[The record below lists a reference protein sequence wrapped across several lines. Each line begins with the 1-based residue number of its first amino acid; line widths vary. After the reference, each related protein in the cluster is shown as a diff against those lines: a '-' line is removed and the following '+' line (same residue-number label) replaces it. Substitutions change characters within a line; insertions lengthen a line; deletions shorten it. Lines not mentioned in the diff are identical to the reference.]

1 MVCVDEESCA
11 NCFRKA
17 GNQIGTAFWENILQV
32 SVEDNVIMIYVN
44 TGHLGTR
51 S

>member
-11 NCFRKA
+11 DCLRKA

-32 SVEDNVIMIYVN
+32 SVEDEIIVIYANTKYV
-44 TGHLGTR
+44 GTR

>member
-32 SVEDNVIMIYVN
+32 SVGDNVIMVYVN
-44 TGHLGTR
+44 IGYLGTR